1 MKIYQY
7 AVMLHPTEDERKAGK
22 SSQIIVDVQTVA
34 AHNDNAAVVL
44 AGRSIPEQFLTC
56 LDRIEVAVRP
66 F

>member
-44 AGRSIPEQFLTC
+44 AGRAIPEQFLTC
-56 LDRIEVAVRP
+56 LDRVEVAVRP